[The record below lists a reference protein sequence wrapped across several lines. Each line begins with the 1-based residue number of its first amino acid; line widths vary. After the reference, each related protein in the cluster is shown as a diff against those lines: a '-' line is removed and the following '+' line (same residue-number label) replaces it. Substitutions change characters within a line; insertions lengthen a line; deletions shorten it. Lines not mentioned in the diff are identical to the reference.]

1 MIQDLS
7 RRSFLLSAAAGT
19 VLFGFDPARRSW
31 ITEAEAHGGS
41 SVLPPLDGVLVS
53 DEASRNE
60 AADDFGHIIHRLP
73 RAVLRPG
80 SIDDIVKIVRFAKK
94 HGLQVAM
101 RGQGHSNYGQAQV
114 FDGIVIDSSTLHT
127 IHQIGSD
134 RAVVDAGVTW
144 RALINAGAALGVTPP
159 VLTDYQDLAVGGTL
173 SVGGLGGTTQHFGL
187 QADNVIEL
195 TVVTGEGK
203 LMTCSPTHRRKLFDA
218 VLAGLGQCAL
228 IVRATVRMVAAE
240 TEARV
245 YRLFYDDIATYTQD
259 QTDLLHEGR
268 FSYLEGQVVP
278 LADQTGWRYMIEAAT
293 YFTPPATP
301 DDAALLA
308 GLSDDPASRQIENTT
323 YVNWQ
328 FRIDPTVEF
337 LKAIGVWFFPHPW
350 YSVFVPASRVNEYV
364 GNIVATLT
372 EADTGQGPILLYP
385 IKTAPI
391 HQPLYPLPDE
401 PVAFAFNLL
410 RTAPPDDPV
419 TLDAMLTD
427 NRALYDALVQ
437 VGGTRYSIG
446 AIPFSRQ
453 DWRRHLG
460 PRRWRLLA
468 RAKRRFDPHHVLTPG
483 QGIFD

>member
-1 MIQDLS
+1 
-7 RRSFLLSAAAGT
+7 
-19 VLFGFDPARRSW
+19 
-31 ITEAEAHGGS
+31 
-41 SVLPPLDGVLVS
+41 
-53 DEASRNE
+53 
-60 AADDFGHIIHRLP
+60 
-73 RAVLRPG
+73 
-80 SIDDIVKIVRFAKK
+80 
-94 HGLQVAM
+94 
-101 RGQGHSNYGQAQV
+101 
-114 FDGIVIDSSTLHT
+114 
-127 IHQIGSD
+127 
-134 RAVVDAGVTW
+134 
-144 RALINAGAALGVTPP
+144 
-159 VLTDYQDLAVGGTL
+159 
-173 SVGGLGGTTQHFGL
+173 
-187 QADNVIEL
+187 
-195 TVVTGEGK
+195 
-203 LMTCSPTHRRKLFDA
+203 
-218 VLAGLGQCAL
+218 
-228 IVRATVRMVAAE
+228 
-240 TEARV
+240 
-245 YRLFYDDIATYTQD
+245 
-259 QTDLLHEGR
+259 
-268 FSYLEGQVVP
+268 
-278 LADQTGWRYMIEAAT
+278 MIEAAT

-308 GLSDDPASRQIENTT
+308 GLSDDPASRQIEDTT
-323 YVNWQ
+323 YLNWQ

-437 VGGTRYSIG
+437 AGGTRYSIG

-453 DWRRHLG
+453 DWRRHFG
-460 PRRWRLLA
+460 PQRWRLLA